1 MAYLPDGIVADG
13 VHFQHAQIAN
23 WKMKPETGNIATED
37 FQSIGQTLRKCRE
50 SQQLSREDVAN
61 SLKLTPHYIVV
72 LENDQ
77 YDQLPG
83 NTYTRG
89 YIRSY
94 CGLLKIDPHVL
105 LDRLNL
111 EPETNIGIASKTNLN
126 VPAQSATQP
135 RRRRRF
141 RWFLWIVLTIIVIGI
156 ATLYTTFQF
165 LDRPPISIP
174 SLSDLN
180 STGQEGQVTNDAGQV
195 NEEADSSQPTRIEG
209 LAIPVE

>member
-1 MAYLPDGIVADG
+1 
-13 VHFQHAQIAN
+13 
-23 WKMKPETGNIATED
+23 MKPETGNIAAED

-61 SLKLTPHYIVV
+61 SLKLALHYIAA

-77 YDQLPG
+77 YDKLPG

-94 CGLLKIDPHVL
+94 CGLLKVNPRVL
-105 LDRLNL
+105 LDRLHL

-126 VPAQSATQP
+126 VPAQSAMQP
-135 RRRRRF
+135 VRRRRF
-141 RWFLWIVLTIIVIGI
+141 HWFLWILLTTIVIGL

-165 LDRPPISIP
+165 LEQPSISIP
-174 SLSDLN
+174 NLLDLN
-180 STGQEGQVTNDAGQV
+180 FTGQEEQITSDPGQVD
-195 NEEADSSQPTRIEG
+195 EEPISPQSIRIEG
-209 LAIPVE
+209 LAIPAE